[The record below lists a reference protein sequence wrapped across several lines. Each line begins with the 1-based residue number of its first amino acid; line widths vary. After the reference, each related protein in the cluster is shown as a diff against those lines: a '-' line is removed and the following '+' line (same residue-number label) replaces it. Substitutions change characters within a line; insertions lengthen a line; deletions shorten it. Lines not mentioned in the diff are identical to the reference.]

1 MNKSDQIISGFI
13 IKSQD
18 LGEADLLLTFFSET
32 EGKVRAVVKSAKKMT
47 SRLSGNLQPYILVQ
61 VTLVG
66 EGSLQKVI
74 TVQPLARYVNII
86 SSMHG
91 MNVLLAMQE
100 LVLRSLADGQPN
112 EQLFAIYHD
121 SLQSLNSGQSEIA
134 VLTKF
139 YVESLQAIGFA
150 PRLAQAEAMYFSL
163 KNGQFSNQY
172 EDSGDVSVSTEA
184 YQIYKSMLSRSFDI
198 PSHYSHEQEPAIRE
212 LLSLLTRFASYQLER
227 ELKATLYFTIA

>member
-47 SRLSGNLQPYILVQ
+47 SKLSGNLQPYILAQ

-74 TVQPLARYVNII
+74 GVQPLARYVNII

-91 MNVLLAMQE
+91 MNALLAMQE

-112 EQLFAIYHD
+112 EQLFAIYHA
-121 SLQSLNSGQSEIA
+121 SLQSLNDGQAEVA

-150 PRLAQAEAMYFSL
+150 PRIAQAEAMYFSL
-163 KNGQFSNQY
+163 KNGQFSDKY

-184 YQIYKSMLSRSFDI
+184 YQIYKTMLSHSFDI
-198 PSHYSHEQEPAIRE
+198 PLHYSPEQEPTMIE
-212 LLSLLTRFASYQLER
+212 LLVLLTRFASYQLER
-227 ELKATLYFTIA
+227 ELKATLYFTIT

>member
-32 EGKVRAVVKSAKKMT
+32 EGKLRAVVKSAKKMI
-47 SRLSGNLQPYILVQ
+47 SKLSGNLQPYILVQ

-66 EGSLQKVI
+66 DGGLQKVI
-74 TVQPLARYVNII
+74 GVQSIARYVNII

-91 MNVLLAMQE
+91 MNALLAMQE

-112 EQLFAIYHD
+112 EQLFAIYHA
-121 SLQSLNSGQSEIA
+121 SLQSLNAGLPEVA
-134 VLTKF
+134 VLTQF
-139 YVESLQAIGFA
+139 YIESLQAIGFA
-150 PRLAQAEAMYFSL
+150 PRIAQTEAKFFSI
-163 KNGQFSNQY
+163 KDGQFSNTY
-172 EDSGDVSVSTEA
+172 HDSGDVSVTSEV
-184 YQIYKSMLSRSFDI
+184 YQLYEKMLSRSFNISED
-198 PSHYSHEQEPAIRE
+198 YSASLEPTFIE
-212 LLSLLTRFASYQLER
+212 LLTLLTRFASYQLER